1 MGFTSPP
8 SAIHSV
14 LEKGAR
20 VGRTCSGISKYLP
33 DCKKVAVKPVST
45 GQSSS
50 TPKTKAF
57 TNMQQVSWKGDI
69 CSKFGI
75 FWDRA
80 YLALDPQRQLHQ
92 V

>member
-14 LEKGAR
+14 LEEGAR

-33 DCKKVAVKPVST
+33 ECKIVAVKPIST
-45 GQSSS
+45 GQLRKRKLLQ
-50 TPKTKAF
+50 T
-57 TNMQQVSWKGDI
+57 MQQVSWKGDI
-69 CSKFGI
+69 CSKFGV